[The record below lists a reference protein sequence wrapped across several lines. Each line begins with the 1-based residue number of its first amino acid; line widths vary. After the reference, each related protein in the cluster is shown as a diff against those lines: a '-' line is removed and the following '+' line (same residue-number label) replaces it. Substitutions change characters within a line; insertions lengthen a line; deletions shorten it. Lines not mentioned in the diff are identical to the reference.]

1 VEDTMFDNIL
11 KMINSHEFATVG
23 VALLVVLSIGTLF
36 YHNIE
41 GMRYIDSL
49 YFSAITLTT
58 VGYGDISP
66 KTDLGKMFTIPYI
79 FIGIGIMLS
88 FLTVLENRRQK
99 SFENL
104 LIKGGDINGSS
115 NNRWKKIF
123 GKRNHRR

>member
-1 VEDTMFDNIL
+1 MFDNIL

-123 GKRNHRR
+123 GERNHRR

>member
-1 VEDTMFDNIL
+1 MFESIL
-11 KMINSHEFATVG
+11 KIINSHEFATVG

-36 YHNIE
+36 YHNVE
-41 GMRYIDSL
+41 GMRYIDAL
-49 YFSAITLTT
+49 YFSSITLTT

-79 FIGIGIMLS
+79 FIGVGIMLS

-99 SFENL
+99 SFANL
-104 LIKGGDINGSS
+104 LLKGGDIDGSS

-123 GKRNHRR
+123 RKGSHN